1 VLGKIVNNTPWRTQ
15 STQEPIYQVGYCIR
29 VVKWIRK
36 LIVVYLRYIFPFVN
50 MSHLF
55 VELLDSTLNT
65 HIILEVNELR
75 YIVIML
81 SWHISLCC

>member
-55 VELLDSTLNT
+55 IELLDSTLNT
-65 HIILEVNELR
+65 LIILEVNELR

>member
-1 VLGKIVNNTPWRTQ
+1 MLGKIVNNTPWRTQ

-55 VELLDSTLNT
+55 IELLDSTLNT
-65 HIILEVNELR
+65 LIILEVNELR

>member
-55 VELLDSTLNT
+55 IELLDSTLNT
-65 HIILEVNELR
+65 LIILEVNELR

-81 SWHISLCC
+81 YWHISLCC